1 MNIAR
6 ERNFIDSSQ
15 LGLDFA
21 QLKNQVLRTA
31 PALQET
37 LEKKGNETLYDH
49 ALRYKEIEKSP
60 AAKDRQAEFVA
71 VVVEQVERLLG
82 VEVAHSVE
90 RQLEQNYFVSTV
102 DHHGPICHPFFLNA
116 NLITATPQA
125 DFNLENIIVLS
136 CANVSLNNSSFP
148 RGLIFHSDIGNTQ
161 ELHRLSFFPA
171 KDSQRAV
178 YGLEGY
184 TQKDLTRIKK
194 MLKHKVLDGLI
205 RHETVEKIT
214 RLIDV
219 VYGQSDVLES
229 KNYSEQIT
237 KTNFRFWQQLFAPYK
252 KLPNLVYID
261 QETITSNLLIK
272 YHLNQNTIVN
282 QIIFNAKY
290 QQLLIKYFEGIIGA
304 FSKNDIGTFLFW
316 AKPKGEKYRQRLW
329 KKNGGLINADGTFCV
344 PLTAL
349 VISEKLQSGELVPSM
364 LLTFILISFYY
375 GVTCLGGFSQPSY
388 LTAMKAGYLQ
398 LLQEIGESEEAGMCK
413 QIETKIMGGDIAL
426 AFLQDKNGSLFQAT
440 GLDLMLYGTNSTW
453 NKIVESAKGMSLQ
466 NGVDSMM
473 PLFYEVMYPENK
485 RDKKLQNITVDQIAQ
500 LEGFNNKV
508 KPCIEL

>member
-1 MNIAR
+1 MNIAG
-6 ERNFIDSSQ
+6 ERNFTDSSQ

-31 PALQET
+31 PILQET
-37 LEKKGNETLYDH
+37 LEQKGDETLYNH
-49 ALRYKEIEKSP
+49 ALGYKEIKKS
-60 AAKDRQAEFVA
+60 FVA
-71 VVVEQVERLLG
+71 KNRQLEFIEVVALQVEQLLG
-82 VEVAHSVE
+82 AEVAQSVSK
-90 RQLEQNYFVSTV
+90 QLEQNYFVSTV

-116 NLITATPQA
+116 NLITAIPQA

-178 YGLEGY
+178 YGLGGY
-184 TQKDLTRIKK
+184 TQKDLLRIKK
-194 MLKHKVLDGLI
+194 LLKRKVLVGHI
-205 RHETVEKIT
+205 RHEIAEKIVG
-214 RLIDV
+214 LIDTI
-219 VYGQSDVLES
+219 YGQPRVLES

-237 KTNFRFWQQLFAPYK
+237 KTNFEFWQQLFAPYK

-272 YHLNQNTIVN
+272 HHLNQNTIIN
-282 QIIFNAKY
+282 RIIFNTEH

-304 FSKNDIGTFLFW
+304 FSSDDIGTFLFW

-329 KKNGGLINADGTFCV
+329 IKNGELVNADGTFRV
-344 PLTAL
+344 FLTAS
-349 VISEKLQSGELVPSM
+349 VIGEKLQSGELIPSM
-364 LLTFILISFYY
+364 LLTFMLISFYY

-398 LLQEIGESEEAGMCK
+398 LLQEVGESEEIGKCK
-413 QIETKIMGGDIAL
+413 QIETKIMGGDMAL
-426 AFLQDKNGSLFQAT
+426 AFLQDKNGSLSQAT
-440 GLDLMLYGTNSTW
+440 GLDLMLYGTSSTW
-453 NKIVESAKGMSLQ
+453 SKIVESAKEMSVQ

-485 RDKKLQNITVDQIAQ
+485 RDRKLQNITVEQIAQ
-500 LEGFNNKV
+500 LDGLNNKV